1 MYGMWYSEVSGYRIT
16 VQQHDGTIQYTF
28 IQYEIEYRI
37 YCVYI
42 SLFLYISSQRLY
54 GVCVY
59 FGRGVNGQPASHFGL
74 FRVGCVYVRYFL
86 SLIGFLFFC
95 VQYLLFTSIYHSYG
109 SHSGRCCR
117 HAVVVF
123 VVAYR

>member
-1 MYGMWYSEVSGYRIT
+1 MGSQPHTLVCSELV
-16 VQQHDGTIQYTF
+16 
-28 IQYEIEYRI
+28 
-37 YCVYI
+37 
-42 SLFLYISSQRLY
+42 
-54 GVCVY
+54 
-59 FGRGVNGQPASHFGL
+59 
-74 FRVGCVYVRYFL
+74 VYVRYFL